1 MPSFSNAFKCK
12 KCPESN
18 SKNGCPCWTELTET
32 NIATGEHKTTKNC
45 IFQLMPLLLVEVIK
59 ASNRPAQEISHTKN
73 EIVKGFNNIQNAIN
87 AERLLK

>member
-18 SKNGCPCWTELTET
+18 GKEGCPCWTELIQT

-45 IFQLMPLLLVEVIK
+45 IFQLMPMLLVEVIK
-59 ASNRPAQEISHTKN
+59 ASNRPAQEISSTKN
-73 EIVKGFNNIQNAIN
+73 EIAKGFKNITNVMS
-87 AERLLK
+87 ERLLQ